1 MTYAPARHR
10 RRDSGSSLR
19 APQDFRPRPAPLAPA
34 VLVGSGLAGTAL
46 SWFVAQHS
54 LVGARWKFFL
64 PVVVWLVVWAAG
76 AAAARRIP
84 SRRSA
89 VLIVLVAAAA
99 MRVAAATGTTPSI
112 SNDLYRYGWDAHV
125 QASGIDPYRYPP
137 AAPQLQSLRVPP
149 FFPTG
154 PGCAHIGKPPGCT
167 TLNRSADRTI
177 YPPVA
182 QLWFDLVAAV
192 APGRDVRE
200 WQLAAAAVDL
210 AVVGLLMVALRR
222 LGRDP
227 TQAAWYALSPIPV
240 IEFAG
245 NGHVDGLALLLL
257 VAALLALQ
265 RGRRAMAGLLIG
277 LAAMVKL
284 YPGVAVIACWRRGR
298 WRMAVTA
305 AAVGVVSY
313 LPHVLVVGTRV
324 VGYLPGYLKE
334 EHYGSGS
341 RFLLL
346 GVLPLPSRAV
356 TAVGVLFFA
365 AVAVMVLR
373 RGLEPAAGLAVV
385 LTAAIV
391 IACPVQP
398 WYAVVLGGIGVLV
411 GAPWLIGPALLG
423 EIYYAAVILDHSHQ
437 VAIGRACFGAALAVI
452 IAAQVLARRRAVGPS
467 GPTISRRRACAGSAS
482 PARGRTWPT

>member
-1 MTYAPARHR
+1 MRVVLTGGGGFIGSHLAELLLADGHEVVVIDRQPDHPVDGCRLI
-10 RRDSGSSLR
+10 RRDVADTASTSEALRGVDAVCHLAARVGLGLDYSDAPGYVADNDLATSVLLAALAATGFTGRLVLSSSMVVYGEGAYR
-19 APQDFRPRPAPLAPA
+19 CPTHGPVRPGPRPEQDLAAGRFEVTCP
-34 VLVGSGLAGTAL
+34 GCGTAL
-46 SWFVAQHS
+46 E
-54 LVGARWKFFL
+54 
-64 PVVVWLVVWAAG
+64 WATVDESA
-76 AAAARRIP
+76 
-84 SRRSA
+84 RSA

-365 AVAVMVLR
+365 AVAVMVVR
-373 RGLEPAAGLAVV
+373 RGLEPAAG
-385 LTAAIV
+385 
-391 IACPVQP
+391 
-398 WYAVVLGGIGVLV
+398 
-411 GAPWLIGPALLG
+411 
-423 EIYYAAVILDHSHQ
+423 
-437 VAIGRACFGAALAVI
+437 LAVI
-452 IAAQVLARRRAVGPS
+452 IAAQVLARRRAVGPDYQ
-467 GPTISRRRACAGSAS
+467 PASRLRRW
-482 PARGRTWPT
+482 R